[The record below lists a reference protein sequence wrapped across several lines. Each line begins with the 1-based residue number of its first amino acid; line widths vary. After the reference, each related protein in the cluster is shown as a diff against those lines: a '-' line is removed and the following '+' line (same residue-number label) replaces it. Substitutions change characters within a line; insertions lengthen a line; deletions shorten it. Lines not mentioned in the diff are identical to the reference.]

1 MESARAGA
9 ERPVV
14 ELAACPEPWIKWR
27 AGEMM
32 VLPEAALMSVPAETR
47 QRYGSIDEE
56 FAEMYTDGSKRE
68 GAQAVGAA
76 VVTKQQNNWEENTF
90 SMNPGATIFTA
101 EAVAVAEALRLYS
114 QSGDGRRLLVY
125 SDSASVLKV
134 LEAAKNK
141 DIKDIVKMKRGE
153 IVAKIMKELCEI
165 YLMKNLPLNE
175 TVNRKKTPVVFVW
188 VPAHRGI
195 AGNERAD
202 AAAKRATEQTPN
214 CEYALPYEDMLVNL
228 VRNAWKEFA
237 TEMRNEARYKDVKYF
252 SEIDTNKQRRKPWF
266 EKFVTQDRRTISVL
280 SRIRANHYNL
290 SESLARKHVVE
301 DHGCDCRE
309 HVEDLAHVLWEC
321 EKYDHIRDEFVAKM
335 REKGFSGRPQ
345 YQDLVRKER
354 PAVCV
359 AVARFLI
366 KTGRII

>member
-1 MESARAGA
+1 MAN
-9 ERPVV
+9 ERSPGGGC
-14 ELAACPEPWIKWR
+14 AA
-27 AGEMM
+27 
-32 VLPEAALMSVPAETR
+32 V
-47 QRYGSIDEE
+47 
-56 FAEMYTDGSKRE
+56 
-68 GAQAVGAA
+68 

-153 IVAKIMKELCEI
+153 IVAKIMKEL
-165 YLMKNLPLNE
+165 L
-175 TVNRKKTPVVFVW
+175 VFVW

-335 REKGFSGRPQ
+335 REKGSAA
-345 YQDLVRKER
+345 DHNT
-354 PAVCV
+354 
-359 AVARFLI
+359 
-366 KTGRII
+366 KTL

>member
-1 MESARAGA
+1 
-9 ERPVV
+9 
-14 ELAACPEPWIKWR
+14 
-27 AGEMM
+27 
-32 VLPEAALMSVPAETR
+32 
-47 QRYGSIDEE
+47 
-56 FAEMYTDGSKRE
+56 
-68 GAQAVGAA
+68 
-76 VVTKQQNNWEENTF
+76 
-90 SMNPGATIFTA
+90 MNPGATIFTT

-125 SDSASVLKV
+125 SNSASVLKV

-202 AAAKRATEQTPN
+202 AAAKR
-214 CEYALPYEDMLVNL
+214 DMLVNL
-228 VRNAWKEFA
+228 VGNAWKEFA
-237 TEMRNEARYKDVKYF
+237 TEIRNEARYKGVKYF
-252 SEIDTNKQRRKPWF
+252 SEIDTNKQRRKSWF

-290 SESLARKHVVE
+290 SESLARKHLVE

-335 REKGFSGRPQ
+335 REKGFSG
-345 YQDLVRKER
+345 
-354 PAVCV
+354 
-359 AVARFLI
+359 
-366 KTGRII
+366 